1 MQAVFGT
8 NPALLPDLTLSDGC
22 LDEELRPHRLREIAT
37 EAMVRSSAE
46 ERIKRA
52 LETKSRQSDLTDNY
66 QAGEAVELYRK
77 PSTKDVSGWHGPA
90 MIIYVKDR
98 QVFIK

>member
-1 MQAVFGT
+1 MEPIQHYFQILLSQTAVWTRNFDRT
-8 NPALLPDLTLSDGC
+8 DSW
-22 LDEELRPHRLREIAT
+22 EIAT